1 MQTVYNTPRIETR
14 IKTRTNRV
22 QMGRKTA
29 ILALVASFGLAGCGG
44 TPIEQTLIGAGAGV
58 GVAAVAG
65 TSLAGAALVGA
76 AANLAY
82 CQTYPSK
89 C

>member
-1 MQTVYNTPRIETR
+1 MQTVHKFARPNLAQI
-14 IKTRTNRV
+14 
-22 QMGRKTA
+22 GRKPRAKAA
-29 ILALVASFGLAGCGG
+29 ILALVASLGLAGCGD

-65 TSLAGAALVGA
+65 TGLAGAALVGA